1 MCQSQELLQY
11 VLSHQIQEIEA
22 FLATKVPKKKTLLI
36 TDPRCLEHAGFDKYH
51 NVARRKVQKE
61 EQPENAE
68 RLMVLIDSDHGVLT
82 QNQDFLDDSYLVQTN
97 AKPASLG
104 DIYRVHDYNYLMKVQ
119 QLSSKLK
126 LTG

>member
-1 MCQSQELLQY
+1 MRCIAKDSWICLKILLNGGFHLNDHSILEELAQIYQCQEQLQF

-22 FLATKVPKKKTLLI
+22 YLVTQAPKKRTLLI

-51 NVARRKVQKE
+51 NVARRKAQKE

-82 QNQDFLDDSYLVQTN
+82 
-97 AKPASLG
+97 
-104 DIYRVHDYNYLMKVQ
+104 
-119 QLSSKLK
+119 
-126 LTG
+126 